1 MEFLVLLSSS
11 SIHLV
16 VSDSLWSHGLYSPR
30 NSLGQNTGVDSL
42 SLLQWIFLTQE
53 SVELFKIMKDEAVK
67 VLHSIWQQIW
77 ETQQWPQNWKSQF
90 SSQFQR
96 RRASLL
102 GKALGVLYP
111 MLRYHPGQRCICMV
125 TESTI
130 LLQGSPKLCKSGFV
144 SRQWYR
150 MVQLYISVLEGI
162 QDTLQDEL
170 VDILKSISPTLSGL
184 QAFSAFSA

>member
-1 MEFLVLLSSS
+1 MDFLPAEPQ
-11 SIHLV
+11 
-16 VSDSLWSHGLYSPR
+16 GKPKK
-30 NSLGQNTGVDSL
+30 TGVSSL
-42 SLLQWIFLTQE
+42 SLLQGIFPTQE

-77 ETQQWPQNWKSQF
+77 KMQQWLQNWKSQF

-96 RRASLL
+96 RRATLL
-102 GKALGVLYP
+102 GKSLGVVYP
-111 MLRYHPGQRCICMV
+111 MLRYHPGQRCTCTV

-130 LLQGSPKLCKSGFV
+130 LLQALPKLCKSGFV

-162 QDTLQDEL
+162 QDTPQDEL
-170 VDILKSISPTLSGL
+170 VDILKSIRPTLSCL
-184 QAFSAFSA
+184 